1 MPLTSLET
9 KHTETIRRIL
19 HEYLHDTPFMA
30 YVFGSRTG
38 RRYRPESDLDLLL
51 DTEAKIPLSKLARL
65 KGAFEDS
72 DLPFR
77 VDVVLRSEISPEFYQ
92 RIRQDLVPLCA
103 FGGKR
108 HHV

>member
-1 MPLTSLET
+1 MPLSSLQT
-9 KHTETIRRIL
+9 KHTDTIRRIL
-19 HEYLHDTPFMA
+19 RGYFHGTPLTA

-38 RRYRPESDLDLLL
+38 RWYHPESDLDLLL
-51 DTEAKIPLSKLARL
+51 DTEADIPLNKLARL

-92 RIRQDLVPLCA
+92 RIRQELIPLCA